1 MPANRHAVRL
11 ALLFVVFGLMPL
23 GGVVLAGAPS
33 SGLGVASLLALPML
47 GAGVAYGLQCRWDGQ
62 IERLAVIA
70 ERLVEGEV
78 DIEPTTTPS
87 AACKRLADAFIA
99 LGVMVREL
107 DGEMLQ
113 VANAVASGNLAE
125 RGDAERFRGAYHSL
139 LGHFHN
145 ALESVTGPVTA
156 TQQVMD
162 AIVTGDLT
170 ARLEGDYQGDFRD
183 LQGAINQAID
193 SMQDCLIAVTTS
205 GEALGRATCG
215 VQNRSRSLAD
225 GANEQM
231 SALEQVAASLEE
243 MTSMTRQTSDNAHL
257 AEKLA
262 SETRAAA
269 ECGNE
274 SMELLNA
281 ASQKIMASA
290 SEQAKI
296 VRTIDAIAFQ
306 TNLLALN
313 AAVEAA
319 RAGDAGR
326 GFAIV
331 ADEVRNL
338 AKRSADATSSTE
350 QMIRVSTKIAEEG
363 LALNEKV
370 RASLAEILQSA
381 SKVSDLVAEIA
392 AAANEQALGIDQI
405 RDSVGGLDR
414 ISVQTSEAGR
424 ESSRIAE
431 TLNAEIAELQAAVA
445 QFDMQ
450 MHLNNH
456 ESVADIDPSTAD
468 RRGVDEDSRPTSK
481 PSCRPSLTP
490 VGDSSLV
497 LEDELVGVSAE
508 ELIPFDNDFSDF

>member
-1 MPANRHAVRL
+1 MSAHRHALYL
-11 ALLFVVFGLMPL
+11 ALSFAAFGLAPL
-23 GGVVLAGAPS
+23 CGAVLIGAPQS
-33 SGLGVASLLALPML
+33 AFGVAALLALPLL
-47 GAGVAYGLQCRWDGQ
+47 GAGVVVWLQTKLEKQ
-62 IERLAVIA
+62 IERLADVT
-70 ERLVEGEV
+70 ERVAQGEL
-78 DIEPTTTPS
+78 DIEPTETY
-87 AACKRLADAFIA
+87 AGACGRLSEAVVA
-99 LGVMVREL
+99 LGVTVREL
-107 DGEMLQ
+107 DEEMLQ
-113 VANAVASGNLAE
+113 VADAVAAGNLAE
-125 RGDAERFRGAYHSL
+125 RGELRRFRGAYHGL
-139 LGHFHN
+139 LGHFNN
-145 ALESVTGPVTA
+145 AIESVTEPVIA
-156 TQQVMD
+156 VQEVLD
-162 AIVTGDLT
+162 AVVDGDLT
-170 ARLEGDYQGDFRD
+170 ARLEGDYRGDFSD
-183 LQGAINQAID
+183 LQDTLNRAIAAVER
-193 SMQDCLIAVTTS
+193 CLTAVATS

-225 GANEQM
+225 GANQQM
-231 SALEQVAASLEE
+231 TALEQVAASLEE

-262 SETRAAA
+262 SETRTAAQS
-269 ECGNE
+269 GNE

-350 QMIRVSTKIAEEG
+350 QMIRVSTQIAEEG

-370 RASLAEILQSA
+370 RASLAGILQSA

-445 QFDMQ
+445 QFDIQ
-450 MHLNNH
+450 MHLTDCEAAI
-456 ESVADIDPSTAD
+456 ESDSSMQDLAVAE
-468 RRGVDEDSRPTSK
+468 EDSLSAAKTSS
-481 PSCRPSLTP
+481 PRNWAPVDDSYHDSEGVP
-490 VGDSSLV
+490 VGV
-497 LEDELVGVSAE
+497 CAE